1 MEELQANEHSPLIPQ
16 IQQPE
21 DDRTSSDSPDS
32 SLPLATPI
40 PWPQIIPICL
50 IHIAEAASFTCIFPF
65 ITEFLT
71 SVHTP
76 KDKIGLYS
84 GIAEG
89 CVMIIEGICAIF
101 WAKLADR
108 YGRKKCLILGFILP
122 ICSTT
127 FVGLGKSAGWIIL
140 WRALTGL
147 NPAQT
152 INRVILA
159 EISDPSNRAR
169 IYAITDPAFIV
180 GVVMGTTIGG
190 ELSSPYHRLPRWL
203 GGEAEF
209 FRDYPYALPCLV
221 TTVFGVIAVLT
232 SVVML
237 KESKSVD
244 IQIQSEEHQQA
255 TVAATLKVPHYRT
268 VLLVFGV
275 YQFANMALAG
285 LYTVWGYTP
294 VPDGGLGLP
303 VQIIGRLS
311 VLSSLTYVFAAPFF
325 VPMIQKELGAKHGL
339 LLTTGIIPIE
349 ALGIPLIQLAATK
362 GRTAIY
368 ETLWLQYG
376 MTTLHAFSWPICHQF
391 LAACFDDYPQLRAT
405 GMAVTLIAGAIGRAT
420 GPGVAGGIYSYSTQ
434 FATGSFGRQLSWIA
448 MFILVSPAV
457 ILTCFIPKD
466 LDKRAVG
473 GEDGDEEEEVEGL
486 LHN

>member
-76 KDKIGLYS
+76 KDKI
-84 GIAEG
+84 A
-89 CVMIIEGICAIF
+89 
-101 WAKLADR
+101 
-108 YGRKKCLILGFILP
+108 
-122 ICSTT
+122 
-127 FVGLGKSAGWIIL
+127 
-140 WRALTGL
+140 GL

-376 MTTLHAFSWPICHQF
+376 MTTLHAFSWP
-391 LAACFDDYPQLRAT
+391 
-405 GMAVTLIAGAIGRAT
+405 
-420 GPGVAGGIYSYSTQ
+420 
-434 FATGSFGRQLSWIA
+434 
-448 MFILVSPAV
+448 
-457 ILTCFIPKD
+457 
-466 LDKRAVG
+466 
-473 GEDGDEEEEVEGL
+473 
-486 LHN
+486 